1 MRLDIYITQN
11 YNIQS
16 RNKANELIKAKKIKV
31 NGDIITKASFKIL
44 SDDVKIE
51 ILEDDFYVSRSAYK
65 LKYFIEELSEY
76 NCKDY
81 AGLSNKVLF
90 KCVDIMEEIED

>member
-51 ILEDDFYVSRSAYK
+51 ILEDNEKFIFYQSRINFG
-65 LKYFIEELSEY
+65 LYF
-76 NCKDY
+76 
-81 AGLSNKVLF
+81 
-90 KCVDIMEEIED
+90 

>member
-65 LKYFIEELSEY
+65 LKYFIEELADKISI
-76 NCKDY
+76 KDKI
-81 AGLSNKVLF
+81 AL
-90 KCVDIMEEIED
+90 DIGSSKIGRASCRERG